1 MANDSSYWYKL
12 LNSKD
17 VSSELPVQA
26 IPSAKKNDKWKRQV
40 MDALERIGVNQYWE
54 NIKYEDFYR
63 MTRGDVSVMELTE
76 IIPQLR
82 EVSSFL
88 NDLDLPTTIK
98 HYDILGPVLNK
109 LETVIME
116 NKDKFNPIL
125 VDDISFSEREEE
137 QSRLL
142 QSYIKEVWDK
152 EIQLR
157 LAEEGYDL
165 NKTKFASEEEKQAYI
180 QQIQQRSEQLTPP
193 RIKEYMETEW
203 TPAALQFAKAVI
215 NGDTHLKRLNELN
228 RELIRDY
235 LRTGRMFKAYDVKYD
250 SYSIERWPVV
260 GTFISK
266 EVGIKYPQYGE
277 YIGNT
282 TFMTASAFVNSKG
295 SHLTMLQKKK
305 ILSDGVESSGDSEK
319 FSFDSALKNNFQ
331 QTHLVPFENYY
342 DYNMLLDLENLT
354 GIPLGETV
362 IVGKDGKQEKVS
374 DYLPRKQGSFGR
386 FSEMAR
392 HINSSR
398 SIRTDLIMCTKAFWR
413 SWKLVGFLTYV
424 DKNGS
429 INIQIVTDDLLKD
442 FLEDYGIKQIRNISM
457 EEFLEKR
464 EPNTI
469 VWDYIPEIWQGEKA
483 TTSSTPLEED
493 LYFNIGPLPYQIKG
507 DSSIFDL
514 LLPVAGIVDDNPS
527 LKITKYQSIH
537 NIAMNQ
543 MVKLMEQELGIFF
556 LFDPNFI
563 PSDIKDY
570 GDTEAA
576 MLHMVNIIRGTGL
589 FGVDGSTK
597 NIQGSI
603 FNNFQ
608 RVDMSLGEMIRQKA
622 DQAEYAKMKAWEVYG
637 MTPQSLVGEVVNYQT
652 AEGVK
657 QNNSAT
663 YSQTDYLFDA
673 FSGFESRALEMHL
686 AIAQYCH
693 SDKKEIVLPTFQDEL
708 TRAFVKVSDPTIPL
722 RWYRI
727 MPSNDSKKRKEME
740 IVKQFMINNNTMDSD
755 VLEFAKIVSS
765 DSMSN
770 LIQIAKLE
778 RKRKEMYEE
787 LQHRRLLEL
796 EDKKASAEKDMALF
810 KWKLE
815 ETTNEKDR
823 LKDIEVKRLDASG
836 RAADNDASFA
846 ALDYIN
852 NQADRALLKQKTD
865 EELKI
870 SLRSIEAEIATRKDE
885 LRLQEEELKLK
896 NKELAL
902 KEKQMIS
909 ENYRATINKN

>member
-1 MANDSSYWYKL
+1 MANESSYWYN
-12 LNSKD
+12 LNNSRD

-26 IPSAKKNDKWKRQV
+26 IPSSRKTDKWKKHV
-40 MDALERIGVNQYWE
+40 MDTLERIGVSQYWE
-54 NIKYEDFYR
+54 TIKFEDYYR

-76 IIPQLR
+76 LVPQLR

-109 LETVIME
+109 LETIIME
-116 NKDKFNPIL
+116 NKDKFHPIM

-137 QSRLL
+137 QTRLMH
-142 QSYIKEVWDK
+142 SYIKEVWDRQI
-152 EIQLR
+152 ELR
-157 LAEEGYDL
+157 LAEEGFDV
-165 NKTKFASEEEKQAYI
+165 NKTKFSSPEEQQTYI
-180 QQIQQRSEQLTPP
+180 QQLNQRKEQLTPP
-193 RIKEYMETEW
+193 KIKEYLETEW
-203 TPAALQFAKAVI
+203 TPAALQFAKAVL

-228 RELIRDY
+228 RELIKDY

-260 GTFISK
+260 GTFFSK
-266 EVGIKYPQYGE
+266 EVGLKYPQYGE

-282 TFMTASAFVNSKG
+282 TFMTASSFVNSKG
-295 SHLTMLQKKK
+295 SHLTVNQKKK
-305 ILSDGVESSGDSEK
+305 ILGGGPTFENGSEN
-319 FSFDSALKNNFQ
+319 FSFDSALKSNFQ

-362 IVGKDGKQEKVS
+362 IVNKDGSKDVVS
-374 DYLPRKQGSFGR
+374 EYLPRKQGSYGR
-386 FSEMAR
+386 FTEMAR

-424 DKNGS
+424 DKNG
-429 INIQIVTDDLLKD
+429 NIQVQMVTDEVLKD
-442 FLEDYGIKQIRNISM
+442 FLEDYGIKQVRNISM
-457 EEFLEKR
+457 EDFLEKR

-483 TTSSTPLEED
+483 TTSTTPLEED

-514 LLPVAGIVDDNPS
+514 LLPVAGLIDDNPS
-527 LKITKYQSIH
+527 TKIIKYQSIH

-576 MLHMVNIIRGTGL
+576 MLHMVNIVRGTGL
-589 FGVDGSTK
+589 FGVDGSSK

-608 RVDMSLGEMIRQKA
+608 RVDMSLGEMIKQKA

-708 TRAFVKVSDPTIPL
+708 NKAFVKIADPTIPL

-740 IVKQFMINNNTMDSD
+740 IVKQFMLSNNTMDSD
-755 VLEFAKIVSS
+755 VLELAKIVSS

-778 RKRKEMYEE
+778 RRRREMYEE
-787 LQHRRLLEL
+787 LQHRRAIEI
-796 EDKKASAEKDMALF
+796 EDKKLEAEKEQIAF

-815 ETTNEKDR
+815 EMSKEKDR
-823 LKDIEVKRLDASG
+823 ANDAEIKRLDALG
-836 RAADNDASFA
+836 RAADNDAPFA

-852 NQADRALLKQKTD
+852 NEADRAILRQKTD
-865 EELKI
+865 DELNL
-870 SLRSIEAEIATRKDE
+870 SLRKIEAEIASRKDE
-885 LRLQEEELKLK
+885 LRLQEQELKLK
-896 NKELAL
+896 AKELAL
-902 KEKQMIS
+902 KEKEIVS
-909 ENYRATINKN
+909 DNFRAIINKN